1 MNILGDAC
9 MILIAKVFVLCPLC
23 FESVQFGGK
32 FILRKY
38 FKIGFFLIM
47 SKLKEI
53 DKLMAGDKF
62 IHVHKGL
69 S

>member
-1 MNILGDAC
+1 MNILRDAC
-9 MILIAKVFVLCPLC
+9 MVLIAQVFVLCPLC
-23 FESVQFGGK
+23 FESVQFGEK
-32 FILRKY
+32 FILRKD
-38 FKIGFFLIM
+38 FKIVFFIM

-53 DKLMAGDKF
+53 DKVMTGDKF